1 MIAKASLESFVYD
14 LTETFFFPNK
24 QKNKGNLQKIYGRKN
39 FPYLILTDTDS
50 ICVFFTFI
58 CKPGS
63 YMPVSQFR
71 DVLFEVIV
79 NNDVLHGFD
88 TLDKFWENYSV
99 RNESLRKNLVIF
111 QSKILT
117 TPKEYFEEFETH
129 AVNKKHKRLGK
140 GAASMEFEDYAKR
153 INSIKEIETF
163 GHLPNEKQKQNR
175 FAI

>member
-1 MIAKASLESFVYD
+1 MFAKASLESFVYG
-14 LTETFFFPNK
+14 LAETFFFPNK
-24 QKNKGNLQKIYGRKN
+24 QKNKGN

-58 CKPGS
+58 CKPES

-79 NNDVLHGFD
+79 NNDVLHRFD

-117 TPKEYFEEFETH
+117 TPKEYFEEFESH
-129 AVNKKHKRLGK
+129 AVNKKHKGLGK

-175 FAI
+175 SAI